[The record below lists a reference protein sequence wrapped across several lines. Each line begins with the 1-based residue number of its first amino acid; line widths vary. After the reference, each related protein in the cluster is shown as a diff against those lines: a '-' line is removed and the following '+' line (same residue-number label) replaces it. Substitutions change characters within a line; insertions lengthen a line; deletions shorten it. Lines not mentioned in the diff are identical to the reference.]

1 MVAVSTRLT
10 LLADEVIFQ
19 KRMYQLNTILLV
31 ITIVVVIFSR
41 NGHLA
46 MPLGRHLRTTSS
58 FRILESP
65 PGSPHASQG
74 PMHDGHRRQNSSDSA
89 SSFTSPGSE
98 FPTLVSSREGS
109 PSVETKSNPPTSKG
123 KTGTER
129 RNWINFGPKLK
140 AEGRGRRWQRLPSP
154 LGDEVV
160 QGESGCGSVMQYF
173 LDGKRTGIREGLG
186 VAVTRSG
193 AETPSNRSIERLN
206 GTDSGTGEGDDLQ

>member
-31 ITIVVVIFSR
+31 ITIVIVIFSR
-41 NGHLA
+41 NGRLA
-46 MPLGRHLRTTSS
+46 MSLGRHLRTTSS

-74 PMHDGHRRQNSSDSA
+74 PMRDDHRRQNSSDSA

-98 FPTLVSSREGS
+98 FPTLASSREGS
-109 PSVETKSNPPTSKG
+109 PSVETKSSPSAPKG

-129 RNWINFGPKLK
+129 RSWINFGPKLK

-160 QGESGCGSVMQYF
+160 QGESGCSGVTRYF
-173 LDGKRTGIREGLG
+173 LDDKRAGISEGLV
-186 VAVTRSG
+186 VAATRSG
-193 AETPSNRSIERLN
+193 VEPPSNRSIERLN